1 MVHYL
6 QVNVGTFGDQ
16 ENQVKI
22 LSSLTSTVSGV
33 CRKPDRLPN
42 KGSS

>member
-6 QVNVGTFGDQ
+6 QVNVCTFGDQ

-22 LSSLTSTVSGV
+22 LSSLTSTVSGIV
-33 CRKPDRLPN
+33 PQARSPAEQ
-42 KGSS
+42 G